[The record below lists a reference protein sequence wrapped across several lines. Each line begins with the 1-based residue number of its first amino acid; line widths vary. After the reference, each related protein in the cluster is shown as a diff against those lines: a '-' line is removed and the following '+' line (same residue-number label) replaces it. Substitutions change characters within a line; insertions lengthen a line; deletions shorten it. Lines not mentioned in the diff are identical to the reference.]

1 MLDMRKFT
9 SVTYIENGSQEL
21 SWRLAMFQ
29 TFLTCTGVREGIL
42 DGRTD
47 LSIFPK
53 LYGLKVTL
61 EIDGRLIV
69 EGV

>member
-1 MLDMRKFT
+1 
-9 SVTYIENGSQEL
+9 
-21 SWRLAMFQ
+21 MFQ